1 MREVPVTRRRSTA
14 QRAAIGVG
22 VLVTVALIGAG
33 AVSAAS
39 GIVVQSKNDT
49 RTFVGTVST
58 VYVAVDGDV
67 QVQPGPD
74 GQVTVTTH
82 KVWSF
87 QQPTVSETQSGN
99 DITVSAS
106 CPGVQLG
113 GMCSTSVRLT
123 VPSATALDVAS
134 QDSNVSVSGVQ
145 GALDLHSGSGDVD
158 VASAS
163 GPLHLSSNNGNVVG
177 TGLTSSQAQASSDNG
192 DVDLTFTGVPT
203 TVTASSNNGNASVGL
218 PTGSTA
224 YLVSAST
231 DNGNRSVGVRTDSAS
246 GRHIVVD
253 SSNGDVSVFYAS

>member
-1 MREVPVTRRRSTA
+1 MPVRRRRSTA
-14 QRAAIGVG
+14 QRVAIGVG
-22 VLVTVALIGAG
+22 VLVTLALIGAG

-49 RTFVGTVST
+49 RTFVGTMST
-58 VYVAVDGDV
+58 VQVNVDGNV

-87 QQPTVSETQSGN
+87 QQPTVSETQIGN

-113 GMCSTSVRLT
+113 GTCSTSVRLT
-123 VPSATALDVAS
+123 VPSAVALNLTS
-134 QDSNVSVSGVQ
+134 QDGNVSASGVQ
-145 GALDLHSGSGDVD
+145 GALDLHSGDGDVD
-158 VASAS
+158 VAGVS
-163 GPLHLSSNNGNVVG
+163 GPLHLSSDNGNVTG
-177 TGLTSSQAQASSDNG
+177 TGVTSSQAQASSDDG
-192 DVDLTFTGVPT
+192 DVNLTFTGVPT
-203 TVTASSNNGNASVGL
+203 TVTASSDNGNASVGV
-218 PTGSTA
+218 PHGSTA
-224 YLVSAST
+224 YLVSASS
-231 DNGNRSVGVRTDSAS
+231 DNGNRSVGVRTDSTS